1 METPVISADV
11 GGQGELIDETVGR
24 LIPLGQAETDIDS
37 REYSREEIRA
47 YSDAILDILA
57 DREGYAALCRNCRE
71 KIDVRFSDEIMIRQ
85 ILTETIAR
93 VRQTPRQVL
102 PGSAMGLAKNYL
114 EVYLEY
120 EEASNPRNRG
130 EDVNLELKRIANSR
144 LGRLLIK
151 VIMKLRI
158 NKLF

>member
-1 METPVISADV
+1 
-11 GGQGELIDETVGR
+11 
-24 LIPLGQAETDIDS
+24 
-37 REYSREEIRA
+37 
-47 YSDAILDILA
+47 
-57 DREGYAALCRNCRE
+57 
-71 KIDVRFSDEIMIRQ
+71 MIRRLEQ

-114 EVYLEY
+114 EVYLEF

-144 LGRLLIK
+144 LGRFLIK

>member
-1 METPVISADV
+1 MKNNSN
-11 GGQGELIDETVGR
+11 
-24 LIPLGQAETDIDS
+24 S
-37 REYSREEIRA
+37 NN
-47 YSDAILDILA
+47 ILLLCQ
-57 DREGYAALCRNCRE
+57 AAL
-71 KIDVRFSDEIMIRQ
+71 IAALYIV
-85 ILTETIAR
+85 LTFLAN
-93 VRQTPRQVL
+93 
-102 PGSAMGLAKNYL
+102 AMGLAKNYL
-114 EVYLEY
+114 EVYLEF